1 MKSFAIE
8 LILLFA
14 WASFAMGADI
24 PSDTISAADGGASQ
38 RHRSWHSLLP
48 TQLVVQNAGN
58 MGWLSAGVGWSYGRS
73 RQWETHLL
81 VGFVPKYKS
90 GSAKPTFTIKEN
102 FMPWRIMLNQR
113 MMLEPLSCGLYV
125 NTIGGGQFWSH
136 LPSRYPNNY
145 YLYSTRF
152 RINVFMG
159 ERVTWTFGKGRKG
172 PRSITAFYELSTCD
186 LYLLDFFGNRSVKA
200 KDIVGLSLGVKL
212 QVF

>member
-1 MKSFAIE
+1 MA
-8 LILLFA
+8 
-14 WASFAMGADI
+14 
-24 PSDTISAADGGASQ
+24 
-38 RHRSWHSLLP
+38 
-48 TQLVVQNAGN
+48 
-58 MGWLSAGVGWSYGRS
+58 VGWGRVVVWPQPPMGDPS
-73 RQWETHLL
+73 
-81 VGFVPKYKS
+81 VG
-90 GSAKPTFTIKEN
+90 
-102 FMPWRIMLNQR
+102 
-113 MMLEPLSCGLYV
+113 GLR
-125 NTIGGGQFWSH
+125 TQGGGQFWSH

>member
-1 MKSFAIE
+1 MGVVCNGSRHPVRHYLRSRRGRIVE
-8 LILLFA
+8 
-14 WASFAMGADI
+14 ASFVAFAPAYTTRGAEC
-24 PSDTISAADGGASQ
+24 GQ
-38 RHRSWHSLLP
+38 
-48 TQLVVQNAGN
+48 Q
-58 MGWLSAGVGWSYGRS
+58 GWLSAGVGWSYGRS

-152 RINVFMG
+152 RINVFIG
-159 ERVTWTFGKGRKG
+159 ERVTWTFGKGRRG